1 MKVQILK
8 ALAPFRGR
16 GLGEGGYSPDSRIP
30 PAPCRCAAF
39 PLPLKGARGL
49 FATAALIALAACGG
63 AKFEP
68 RRMESDAELQKVDEQ
83 EFNATPDMQL
93 AELRDEL
100 HKLGITDQEISE
112 TVEEN
117 DVPIFM
123 LTLDDAK
130 FDKLDKAA
138 MAKLQLDSRYR
149 FDLKDRDQVRKF
161 AHFSVAENTKRTK
174 AEALRY
180 LAKNGEMGKFPR
192 YREGTPMVAYARALE
207 HYCGYD
213 EGEALNVIDGRWLE
227 YRHRMVDKAVED
239 QGGRHHGMASFKC
252 LVRIV
257 YATDLQPH
265 FIGNRSQIGKTNI

>member
-1 MKVQILK
+1 MRVSAILST
-8 ALAPFRGR
+8 
-16 GLGEGGYSPDSRIP
+16 GLLLS
-30 PAPCRCAAF
+30 
-39 PLPLKGARGL
+39 
-49 FATAALIALAACGG
+49 LAACGN

-68 RRMESDAELQKVDEQ
+68 RRMESDAELQKIDEQ
-83 EFNATPDMQL
+83 AFNATLDIQL
-93 AELRDEL
+93 PELRTEL
-100 HKLGITDQEISE
+100 HMLGITDKEISE

-130 FDKLDKAA
+130 FDRLDKAA
-138 MAKLQLDSRYR
+138 MARLQLDSRYR
-149 FDLKDRDQVRKF
+149 FELKDPNQLRKF

-180 LAKNGEMGKFPR
+180 LTKNGEMGKFPR
-192 YREGTPMVAYARALE
+192 YRDGMPMVAYARALE

-239 QGGRHHGMASFKC
+239 QDGRDHGMASLKC

-257 YATDLQPH
+257 YATDLGPH

>member
-1 MKVQILK
+1 VN
-8 ALAPFRGR
+8 ALPPLLSA
-16 GLGEGGYSPDSRIP
+16 GLVLSLG
-30 PAPCRCAAF
+30 
-39 PLPLKGARGL
+39 
-49 FATAALIALAACGG
+49 ACGN

-68 RRMESDAELQKVDEQ
+68 RRMESDAELQKIDEQ

-93 AELRDEL
+93 PELRTEL
-100 HKLGITDQEISE
+100 HELGITDKEISE

-117 DVPIFM
+117 DVRIFM

-149 FDLKDRDQVRKF
+149 FDLKDPDQVRKF
-161 AHFSVAENTKRTK
+161 AHFSVAENTKREK

-192 YREGTPMVAYARALE
+192 YRDGMPMVAYARALE

-239 QGGRHHGMASFKC
+239 QDGGDYGMASFKC

-257 YATDLQPH
+257 YATDLGPH
-265 FIGNRSQIGKTNI
+265 FIGNRSQIGKTST

>member
-1 MKVQILK
+1 MLP
-8 ALAPFRGR
+8 ALLSA
-16 GLGEGGYSPDSRIP
+16 GLLLS
-30 PAPCRCAAF
+30 
-39 PLPLKGARGL
+39 L
-49 FATAALIALAACGG
+49 TACGN

-93 AELRDEL
+93 PELRTEL
-100 HKLGITDQEISE
+100 HKLGITDKEISE

-123 LTLDDAK
+123 LALDDAK

-149 FDLKDRDQVRKF
+149 FDLKDPSQVRKF
-161 AHFSVAENTKRTK
+161 AHFSVAENTKREK
-174 AEALRY
+174 AEALGY
-180 LAKNGEMGKFPR
+180 LTKNGEMGKFPR
-192 YREGTPMVAYARALE
+192 YRDGIPMVAYARALE

-239 QGGRHHGMASFKC
+239 QDGGDHGMASFKC

-257 YATDLQPH
+257 YATDLGPH
-265 FIGNRSQIGKTNI
+265 FIGNRSQTGKTSI

>member
-1 MKVQILK
+1 MRVLP
-8 ALAPFRGR
+8 AFAV
-16 GLGEGGYSPDSRIP
+16 GLVLSLG
-30 PAPCRCAAF
+30 
-39 PLPLKGARGL
+39 
-49 FATAALIALAACGG
+49 ACGP

-68 RRMESDAELQKVDEQ
+68 RRMESDAELQKIDEQ

-93 AELRDEL
+93 PELRNEL
-100 HKLGITDQEISE
+100 HKLGITDKEISE

-117 DVPIFM
+117 DVAIFM

-138 MAKLQLDSRYR
+138 MARLQLDSRYR
-149 FDLKDRDQVRKF
+149 FDLKDREQVRKF

-180 LAKNGEMGKFPR
+180 LARNGEMGKFPR
-192 YREGTPMVAYARALE
+192 YRDGTPMVAYARALE

-239 QGGRHHGMASFKC
+239 QAGRAHGMASFKC

-257 YATDLQPH
+257 YATDLGPH

>member
-1 MKVQILK
+1 MRVLP
-8 ALAPFRGR
+8 ALA
-16 GLGEGGYSPDSRIP
+16 S
-30 PAPCRCAAF
+30 
-39 PLPLKGARGL
+39 
-49 FATAALIALAACGG
+49 TALLLALAACGD

-68 RRMESDAELQKVDEQ
+68 RRMESDAELQKIDEQ

-93 AELRDEL
+93 PELREQL
-100 HKLGITDQEISE
+100 HKLGITDKEISE

-138 MAKLQLDSRYR
+138 MARLQHDSRYR
-149 FDLKDRDQVRKF
+149 FDLKDQEQIRKF

-239 QGGRHHGMASFKC
+239 QDGGDHGMASFKC

-257 YATDLQPH
+257 YATDLGPH

>member
-1 MKVQILK
+1 MR
-8 ALAPFRGR
+8 ALPAFIST
-16 GLGEGGYSPDSRIP
+16 GLLLS
-30 PAPCRCAAF
+30 
-39 PLPLKGARGL
+39 
-49 FATAALIALAACGG
+49 LAACGN

-68 RRMESDAELQKVDEQ
+68 RRMESDAELQKIDEQ
-83 EFNATPDMQL
+83 EFNATPDVQL
-93 AELRDEL
+93 PELRTEL
-100 HKLGITDQEISE
+100 HKLGITDKEISE

-123 LTLDDAK
+123 LTPDDAK

-138 MAKLQLDSRYR
+138 LARLQLDSRYR
-149 FDLKDRDQVRKF
+149 FDLKDQNQVRKF

-180 LAKNGEMGKFPR
+180 LTKNGEMGKFPR
-192 YREGTPMVAYARALE
+192 YRDGMPMVAYARALE

-227 YRHRMVDKAVED
+227 YRHLMVDKAVED
-239 QGGRHHGMASFKC
+239 QDGREHGMASFKC

-257 YATDLQPH
+257 YATDLGPH
-265 FIGNRSQIGKTNI
+265 FIGNRSQTGKTNI

>member
-1 MKVQILK
+1 MN
-8 ALAPFRGR
+8 ALAAFVST
-16 GLGEGGYSPDSRIP
+16 GLLLS
-30 PAPCRCAAF
+30 
-39 PLPLKGARGL
+39 
-49 FATAALIALAACGG
+49 LAACGN
-63 AKFEP
+63 AKFQP

-83 EFNATPDMQL
+83 EFANSPDMQL
-93 AELRDEL
+93 PELRKEL
-100 HKLGITDQEISE
+100 HKLGFTDKEISE

-130 FDKLDKAA
+130 FDRLDKAR
-138 MAKLQLDSRYR
+138 MAELQHDSRYR
-149 FDLKDRDQVRKF
+149 FDLKDRDQIRKF
-161 AHFSVAENTKRTK
+161 AEFSVAENTKREK

-180 LAKNGEMGKFPR
+180 LSKNGEMGKFPR
-192 YREGTPMVAYARALE
+192 YRPGMPMVAYARALE

-239 QGGRHHGMASFKC
+239 QDGREHGMASFKC

-257 YATDLQPH
+257 YATDLGPH
-265 FIGNRSQIGKTNI
+265 FIGNRSQIGKTKI

>member
-1 MKVQILK
+1 MN
-8 ALAPFRGR
+8 ALAAFVST
-16 GLGEGGYSPDSRIP
+16 GLLLS
-30 PAPCRCAAF
+30 
-39 PLPLKGARGL
+39 
-49 FATAALIALAACGG
+49 LAACGN
-63 AKFEP
+63 AKFQP

-83 EFNATPDMQL
+83 EFANSPDMQL
-93 AELRDEL
+93 PELRKEL
-100 HKLGITDQEISE
+100 HKLGFTDKEISE

-130 FDKLDKAA
+130 FDRLDKAR
-138 MAKLQLDSRYR
+138 MAELQHDSRYR
-149 FDLKDRDQVRKF
+149 FDLKDRDQIRKF
-161 AHFSVAENTKRTK
+161 AEFSVAENTKREK

-180 LAKNGEMGKFPR
+180 LSKNGEMGKFPR
-192 YREGTPMVAYARALE
+192 YHNGMPMVAYARALE

-239 QGGRHHGMASFKC
+239 QDGRDHGMASFKC

-257 YATDLQPH
+257 YATDLGPH

>member
-1 MKVQILK
+1 MRVSAILST
-8 ALAPFRGR
+8 
-16 GLGEGGYSPDSRIP
+16 GLLLS
-30 PAPCRCAAF
+30 
-39 PLPLKGARGL
+39 
-49 FATAALIALAACGG
+49 LAACGN

-68 RRMESDAELQKVDEQ
+68 RRMESDAELQKIDEQ
-83 EFNATPDMQL
+83 AFNATLDIQL
-93 AELRDEL
+93 PELRTEL
-100 HKLGITDQEISE
+100 HMLGITDKEISE

-117 DVPIFM
+117 DVPVFM

-138 MAKLQLDSRYR
+138 LARLQLDSRYR
-149 FDLKDRDQVRKF
+149 FDLKDRDQVSKF
-161 AHFSVAENTKRTK
+161 ADFSVAENTKRTK

-180 LAKNGEMGKFPR
+180 LTKNGEMGKFPR
-192 YREGTPMVAYARALE
+192 YRDGMPMVAYARALE

-227 YRHRMVDKAVED
+227 YRHLMVDKAVED
-239 QGGRHHGMASFKC
+239 QDGRDHGMASFKC

-257 YATDLQPH
+257 YATDLGPH

>member
-1 MKVQILK
+1 MN
-8 ALAPFRGR
+8 ALPALLSV
-16 GLGEGGYSPDSRIP
+16 GLLLS
-30 PAPCRCAAF
+30 
-39 PLPLKGARGL
+39 
-49 FATAALIALAACGG
+49 LAACGN
-63 AKFEP
+63 APFEP

-93 AELRDEL
+93 PELREQL
-100 HKLGITDQEISE
+100 HKLGITDKEISE

-117 DVPIFM
+117 DAPIFM

-149 FDLKDRDQVRKF
+149 FDLKDPDQVRKF
-161 AHFSVAENTKRTK
+161 AHFSVAENTKREK

-192 YREGTPMVAYARALE
+192 YRDGMPMVAYARALE

-239 QGGRHHGMASFKC
+239 QDGGDFGMASFKC

-265 FIGNRSQIGKTNI
+265 FIGNRRQTGKTSI

>member
-1 MKVQILK
+1 MN
-8 ALAPFRGR
+8 ALAAFVST
-16 GLGEGGYSPDSRIP
+16 GLLLS
-30 PAPCRCAAF
+30 
-39 PLPLKGARGL
+39 
-49 FATAALIALAACGG
+49 LAACGN
-63 AKFEP
+63 AKFQP

-83 EFNATPDMQL
+83 EFANSPDMQL
-93 AELRDEL
+93 PELRKEL
-100 HKLGITDQEISE
+100 HKLGVTDKEISE

-130 FDKLDKAA
+130 FDRLDKAR
-138 MAKLQLDSRYR
+138 MAELQHDSRYR
-149 FDLKDRDQVRKF
+149 FDLKDRDQIRKF
-161 AHFSVAENTKRTK
+161 AEFSVAENTKREK

-180 LAKNGEMGKFPR
+180 LNKNGEMGKFPR
-192 YREGTPMVAYARALE
+192 YRPGMPMVAYARALE

-239 QGGRHHGMASFKC
+239 QDGREHGMASFKC

-257 YATDLQPH
+257 YATDLGPH
-265 FIGNRSQIGKTNI
+265 FIGNRSQIGKTKI

>member
-1 MKVQILK
+1 VN
-8 ALAPFRGR
+8 ALPALLSV
-16 GLGEGGYSPDSRIP
+16 GLLLS
-30 PAPCRCAAF
+30 
-39 PLPLKGARGL
+39 
-49 FATAALIALAACGG
+49 LAACGN
-63 AKFEP
+63 APFEP

-93 AELRDEL
+93 PELREQL

-117 DVPIFM
+117 DAPIFM

-149 FDLKDRDQVRKF
+149 FDLKDPDQVRKF
-161 AHFSVAENTKRTK
+161 AHFSVAENTKREK

-180 LAKNGEMGKFPR
+180 LVKNGEMRKFPR
-192 YREGTPMVAYARALE
+192 YRDGMPMVAYARVLE

-239 QGGRHHGMASFKC
+239 QDGRDHGMASFKC

-257 YATDLQPH
+257 YATDLGSH
-265 FIGNRSQIGKTNI
+265 FIGNRSQTGKTNI

>member
-1 MKVQILK
+1 MN
-8 ALAPFRGR
+8 ALAAFVST
-16 GLGEGGYSPDSRIP
+16 GLLLS
-30 PAPCRCAAF
+30 
-39 PLPLKGARGL
+39 
-49 FATAALIALAACGG
+49 LAACGN
-63 AKFEP
+63 AKFQP

-83 EFNATPDMQL
+83 EFANSPDMQL
-93 AELRDEL
+93 PELRKEL
-100 HKLGITDQEISE
+100 HKLGVTDKEISE

-130 FDKLDKAA
+130 FDRLDKAR
-138 MAKLQLDSRYR
+138 MAELQHDSRYR
-149 FDLKDRDQVRKF
+149 FDLKDRDQIRKF
-161 AHFSVAENTKRTK
+161 AEFSVAENTKREK

-180 LAKNGEMGKFPR
+180 LSKNGEMGKFPR
-192 YREGTPMVAYARALE
+192 YRNGIPMVAYARALE

-239 QGGRHHGMASFKC
+239 QDDKAHGMASFKC

-257 YATDLQPH
+257 YATDLGPH
-265 FIGNRSQIGKTNI
+265 FIGNRSQIGKTKI

>member
-1 MKVQILK
+1 MN
-8 ALAPFRGR
+8 ALRAVLSA
-16 GLGEGGYSPDSRIP
+16 GL
-30 PAPCRCAAF
+30 
-39 PLPLKGARGL
+39 LLGL
-49 FATAALIALAACGG
+49 SACGN
-63 AKFEP
+63 ASFEP
-68 RRMESDAELQKVDEQ
+68 RRMESEAELQAWDTK
-83 EFNATPDMQL
+83 EFDNSPDVQL
-93 AELRDEL
+93 PEVRKEL
-100 HKLGITDQEISE
+100 HKLGVTDEEISE

-138 MAKLQLDSRYR
+138 LARLHLDSRYR
-149 FDLKDRDQVRKF
+149 FELKDRDQVRKF
-161 AHFSVAENTKRTK
+161 AHYSVEENARREKD
-174 AEALRY
+174 EALRY
-180 LAKNGEMGKFPR
+180 LRQNGEMGRFPV
-192 YREGTPMVAYARALE
+192 YRPGTPMVAYARALE

-213 EGEALNVIDGRWLE
+213 EGEALNVIDGKWLE

-239 QGGRHHGMASFKC
+239 EGGRDNGMASFKC

>member
-1 MKVQILK
+1 ML
-8 ALAPFRGR
+8 
-16 GLGEGGYSPDSRIP
+16 
-30 PAPCRCAAF
+30 
-39 PLPLKGARGL
+39 
-49 FATAALIALAACGG
+49 ALAACGN

-68 RRMESDAELQKVDEQ
+68 RRMESDAELQKADER
-83 EFNATPDMQL
+83 EFANSPDMQL
-93 AELRDEL
+93 PELRKEL
-100 HKLGITDQEISE
+100 HKLGVTDDEISE

-130 FDKLDKAA
+130 FERLDKAA

-149 FDLKDRDQVRKF
+149 FELKDRDQVRKF
-161 AHFSVAENTKRTK
+161 AHFSGVENTKRTK

-180 LAKNGEMGKFPR
+180 LAKNGEMGRFPV
-192 YREGTPMVAYARALE
+192 YRPGTPMAAYAKALE
-207 HYCGYD
+207 HYCGYQP
-213 EGEALNVIDGRWLE
+213 GEALNVIDGQWLE
-227 YRHRMVDKAVED
+227 YRNKMVDMAVED
-239 QGGRHHGMASFKC
+239 EDGRDHGMASFKC